1 MIEETNDKALFRSTR
16 LPASSSAT
24 VPQALRWAM
33 GEGEYITGG
42 VGGGKSTLGSIVFS
56 DGGFTDFDGDDVG
69 PEIADTPKV
78 PTPRIIGVAS
88 EEVYQT
94 LEGYSKADVFISVD
108 GMDGVEYEVVVT
120 KA

>member
-1 MIEETNDKALFRSTR
+1 
-16 LPASSSAT
+16 
-24 VPQALRWAM
+24 M

-56 DGGFTDFDGDDVG
+56 DGHIRDAGVEIDGG
-69 PEIADTPKV
+69 PEIADIPQV
-78 PTPRIIGVAS
+78 PTPTIIGVAS
-88 EEVYQT
+88 QEVYQT

>member
-1 MIEETNDKALFRSTR
+1 
-16 LPASSSAT
+16 
-24 VPQALRWAM
+24 M

-56 DGGFTDFDGDDVG
+56 DGSIGDAGGDIVGG

-78 PTPRIIGVAS
+78 PTPTIIGVAS
-88 EEVYQT
+88 QEVYQT